1 MVTGLSQSSTIK
13 FSGNVQK
20 FRSTNWW
27 DVFNVK
33 WLKLQ
38 FYFVHVVQVK
48 LHYAAMIRNLPNSV
62 TYIPLPNEVYHHLP
76 WGSGEVPER
85 LFLAVTQ
92 AFLEGDFLLLFW
104 CTDNCRLVLRL
115 SPSMWPPPGSEASKE

>member
-1 MVTGLSQSSTIK
+1 MVTGLSQSSTSK

-48 LHYAAMIRNLPNSV
+48 LHYVAMIRNLPNSV
-62 TYIPLPNEVYHHLP
+62 TY
-76 WGSGEVPER
+76 
-85 LFLAVTQ
+85 
-92 AFLEGDFLLLFW
+92 
-104 CTDNCRLVLRL
+104 
-115 SPSMWPPPGSEASKE
+115 PPP